1 MTETTEFIYKR
12 TPRGLVLD
20 PVTVQVQPPTKVVH
34 EVDEVKF
41 LNQNPDSIGPP
52 IEDPRSYV
60 GLEAS
65 TQMPL
70 GNTYTLQ
77 LPVAQG
83 NIGEVLEND
92 GTGQLEWK
100 VGGGSGDV
108 VYTGVNPVP
117 TTRQFAVYDG
127 TTGTEIKDSGYTAP
141 APASGI
147 VGDVLTLNTP
157 TDAVWTAPIVGGV
170 QGIPPSLPGNLPQFD
185 NLVADQISDSGVKAS
200 EVILNP
206 SGVPLVGGTLAQF
219 DTGPSTITDSG
230 IPVASVGTV
239 IGVPATTIG
248 NLSEWTDATATQIGD
263 SVVVAAEVVQN
274 PSGVGV
280 NGNLAQFGATPEQIT
295 DSGIVVADVGDVKS
309 SSIPSVDSRI
319 ALFDGITGKIIK
331 ESTVGIDEADIQ
343 NVRWVN
349 TSGSLMAPGVGAAA
363 LSNCFF
369 GRLAGANTSVGGAN
383 FQNTSVGTGSFTAPS
398 GAWGTTN
405 NTAIGRSSLAACNG
419 RSNTAIG
426 ALSLFSLDSTSNF
439 NGNGNCAF
447 GHQALYNLG
456 TDANLNIAIGQQVG
470 SNYTAAETNNLLIG
484 SNLTGVAAESNTT
497 RIGQGQTRCFV
508 EGIVGNAS
516 TPTYENVMIDPA
528 TNQLTTSG
536 VVEESSFGQM
546 YFNGNTGT
554 QTPIA
559 AVNTWVTVAG
569 PGGYSS
575 TPSPDFTYTTVG
587 NVTTMQYTGTDTIR
601 LSCGAAFCWESAS
614 GTSDDATI
622 AIHIDTGGGFV
633 PVQASIQNSKL
644 DNNNFGY
651 PRNGSCRCIF
661 SLSTGHSIA
670 IRVQN
675 NNNTANIL
683 VLSLSFD
690 CFEI

>member
-1 MTETTEFIYKR
+1 MTETTEFVYKR

-127 TTGTEIKDSGYTAP
+127 TTGIEIKDSGYTAP
-141 APASGI
+141 APASGV

-157 TDAVWTAPIVGGV
+157 TDAVWTAPIVGGNV

-230 IPVASVGTV
+230 ITVASVV
-239 IGVPATTIG
+239 SGVPPTTIG
-248 NLSEWTDATATQIGD
+248 NLSEWTDATGTQIGD

-295 DSGIVVADVGDVKS
+295 DSGIVAADVGDVKS

-319 ALFDGITGKIIK
+319 ALFDGVTGKIIK
-331 ESTVGIDEADIQ
+331 EASIGIDETDVQ
-343 NVRWVN
+343 NIRWVN

-369 GRLAGANTSVGGAN
+369 GRLAGENTSVGGAN

-419 RSNTAIG
+419 RGNTAIG
-426 ALSLFSLDSTSNF
+426 ALSLYSLDSTSNF

-456 TDANLNIAIGQQVG
+456 TDANLNIAIGSQVG

-536 VVEESSFGQM
+536 VVEESSFAQM
-546 YFNGNTGT
+546 YFSGNTGT

-559 AVNTWVTVAG
+559 FVNTWVTVAG